1 MKLNT
6 VSPRMRLIK
15 EVIDFLRGDI
25 NDYGF
30 VRSFGHEFFGEV

>member
-30 VRSFGHEFFGEV
+30 VRSFRHEFFGEV